1 MQEQGRGRL
10 AWWADLRGGVQLAVG
25 REGMTGG
32 PRLGK
37 ENKEKENRF
46 NSKFEADI
54 SNLFKLDSIQT
65 GPSQT

>member
-1 MQEQGRGRL
+1 
-10 AWWADLRGGVQLAVG
+10 VG